1 MPFDVETHA
10 LRVLGRGPFGAAPKF
25 FDLVVLVCCE
35 PRRPSAGMVDSLLV
49 LLGQKNWELKQ
60 QKMRRSTR
68 EEEKRTLSIK
78 GSGENEWVFVAWG
91 ESWS

>member
-10 LRVLGRGPFGAAPKF
+10 LRVFGRGPEGAAPKF

-49 LLGQKNWELKQ
+49 LLGQKIWELKQ
-60 QKMRRSTR
+60 QKIRLLLKRKRRGHCPS
-68 EEEKRTLSIK
+68 K
-78 GSGENEWVFVAWG
+78 GVMKMNGFS
-91 ESWS
+91 